1 MPTCPNGH
9 QSGSD
14 DWCEV
19 CGHRMAGAVPPPPPP
34 PPGTGGYGFP
44 PPAGAPGRPGPAAAG
59 PEPELC
65 PQCRTPREGGAPFCE
80 ECRWNFLTNTATS
93 YTPAAPRPPQPRF
106 QPPSSTYGG
115 GDGYEYQGSRPSQV
129 NRPAEPIPSFGS
141 EPSGPTPF
149 GPDRTPPAPGPG
161 GPAGQSPFPP
171 GNRRPPAPPQGFGQ
185 GPGGPG
191 GPAGPGGPGSGG
203 PGAGGPSGPGGFP
216 GQGAGPGGFPGQR
229 PGDAGGPGAG
239 GPSGPGGFPEQRPGG
254 PGAGGPGGPAGPGG
268 PGAGRPAGPP
278 SGFGGGPGQGPGSGG
293 PSGPSGF
300 GGGPGQG
307 PGNPSR
313 PGGPSGPGGPGGPGP
328 SGFGGDPSR
337 PAPPPPAGPGGP
349 GGPGGA
355 PQAFQQAG
363 ASAPPA
369 PPAFP
374 RGNRR
379 PPAGEDDWV
388 ISPPSSGGPGQDTG
402 GQGGGYGY
410 PHPGATQAPPGQG
423 GPGGRPGGP
432 GGQGGPG
439 GFPQAPQQSQAPQAP
454 QVPHQSQGHGQ
465 GARPGTW
472 TATIGP
478 DREYF
483 MAMMQRSGPEAA
495 GLNLPAYSPEQQRTL
510 SGNQV
515 TIGRR
520 RHSTGDTPDIDLS
533 VPPEDPGVSHQHA
546 MLVQQPDGSWAVVDQ
561 NSTNGTTVNMSEE
574 PIQPFVPVPL
584 QDGDRVHVGA
594 WTTITV
600 RRG

>member
-34 PPGTGGYGFP
+34 PPGGYGFP
-44 PPAGAPGRPGPAAAG
+44 PPQGGPAGARPQQGAG
-59 PEPELC
+59 SDPEPELC

-93 YTPAAPRPPQPRF
+93 YTPAAPRPSQPRF

-129 NRPAEPIPSFGS
+129 NRPAEPIPSFHS

-149 GPDRTPPAPGPG
+149 GGDRGPSGPPTSPGPSGPPAFGSG
-161 GPAGQSPFPP
+161 SQ
-171 GNRRPPAPPQGFGQ
+171 RPSGPPQGFGQ
-185 GPGGPG
+185 GPGQG
-191 GPAGPGGPGSGG
+191 GQGQGGPGQG
-203 PGAGGPSGPGGFP
+203 PGAGGPSGPGGFGGRGTVP
-216 GQGAGPGGFPGQR
+216 GQGS
-229 PGDAGGPGAG
+229 GGPGSG
-239 GPSGPGGFPEQRPGG
+239 G
-254 PGAGGPGGPAGPGG
+254 
-268 PGAGRPAGPP
+268 P

-293 PSGPSGF
+293 PGSGGPSGF

-307 PGNPSR
+307 PGAD
-313 PGGPSGPGGPGGPGP
+313 GPSGSSGFGRGPGQGPGGPGGPSGFGGGQGPGGPGGPGSGGPSGFGGGPGQGQGQGPGPGPGSQGSSPFGRERSRPGGPTPPGP

-337 PAPPPPAGPGGP
+337 QVPPP

-355 PQAFQQAG
+355 PQAFQQSG

-369 PPAFP
+369 FP
-374 RGNRR
+374 GQTRR
-379 PPAGEDDWV
+379 PPAADDDWV
-388 ISPPSSGGPGQDTG
+388 ISPPTSTGPG

-410 PHPGATQAPPGQG
+410 PQSGGTQTPPG
-423 GPGGRPGGP
+423 P
-432 GGQGGPG
+432 GGPG
-439 GFPQAPQQSQAPQAP
+439 GFPQAPQAPHAPQAP
-454 QVPHQSQGHGQ
+454 QST
-465 GARPGTW
+465 TW

-495 GLNLPAYSPEQQRTL
+495 GLNLPAYSPEQQRSLT
-510 SGNQV
+510 GNQV

-546 MLVQQPDGSWAVVDQ
+546 VLVQQPDGSWAVVDQ

>member
-34 PPGTGGYGFP
+34 PPAGGYGFP
-44 PPAGAPGRPGPAAAG
+44 PPQGTQAGGRPPAASAA
-59 PEPELC
+59 EPELC

-106 QPPSSTYGG
+106 QPPSATYGG
-115 GDGYEYQGSRPSQV
+115 NDGYEYQGSRPSQM

-149 GPDRTPPAPGPG
+149 AAERGPSGPPTSPGPSGPSGPSGFGGDGRPPGPPPGFGGQGQGSG
-161 GPAGQSPFPP
+161 GPS
-171 GNRRPPAPPQGFGQ
+171 GFGRDR
-185 GPGGPG
+185 
-191 GPAGPGGPGSGG
+191 GPGSGG
-203 PGAGGPSGPGGFP
+203 
-216 GQGAGPGGFPGQR
+216 
-229 PGDAGGPGAG
+229 
-239 GPSGPGGFPEQRPGG
+239 
-254 PGAGGPGGPAGPGG
+254 
-268 PGAGRPAGPP
+268 P
-278 SGFGGGPGQGPGSGG
+278 SGFGGGPGQGGPGSGG

-300 GGGPGQG
+300 GGGQ
-307 PGNPSR
+307 
-313 PGGPSGPGGPGGPGP
+313 GGPSGPPPSGPPPFGREPSGPGVPPGP
-328 SGFGGDPSR
+328 QNFGGDPSR
-337 PAPPPPAGPGGP
+337 PVPPPPGPTPPAGPGA
-349 GGPGGA
+349 GPGGA
-355 PQAFQQAG
+355 PQAYQQSG
-363 ASAPPA
+363 PPA

-374 RGNRR
+374 RETGR
-379 PPAGEDDWV
+379 PPGGAPSGGPSFGGEDDWV
-388 ISPPSSGGPGQDTG
+388 ISPPSSGPGGGPGG
-402 GQGGGYGY
+402 GQGGGGYGY
-410 PHPGATQAPPGQG
+410 PQPGATQAPPG
-423 GPGGRPGGP
+423 GP
-432 GGQGGPG
+432 
-439 GFPQAPQQSQAPQAP
+439 GFPQQPAGP
-454 QVPHQSQGHGQ
+454 V
-465 GARPGTW
+465 TW

-478 DREYF
+478 DRDYF

-520 RHSTGDTPDIDLS
+520 RHSTGDTPDIDLA

-546 MLVQQPDGSWAVVDQ
+546 VLVQQPDGSWAVVDQ

-594 WTTITV
+594 WTTITI
-600 RRG
+600 RRA

>member
-34 PPGTGGYGFP
+34 PPPAGGYGFP
-44 PPAGAPGRPGPAAAG
+44 PPQGGPAGGRPPAASA

-93 YTPAAPRPPQPRF
+93 YTPAAPRSPQPRF
-106 QPPSSTYGG
+106 QPPSATYGG

-149 GPDRTPPAPGPG
+149 GGDRGPSAPPA
-161 GPAGQSPFPP
+161 SP
-171 GNRRPPAPPQGFGQ
+171 
-185 GPGGPG
+185 
-191 GPAGPGGPGSGG
+191 
-203 PGAGGPSGPGGFP
+203 GPSGPGGPGFGGGP
-216 GQGAGPGGFPGQR
+216 GQGPGG
-229 PGDAGGPGAG
+229 
-239 GPSGPGGFPEQRPGG
+239 
-254 PGAGGPGGPAGPGG
+254 
-268 PGAGRPAGPP
+268 P

-293 PSGPSGF
+293 PSGPTGFGGGPAQGQGPGGPAGPGGFGGPSGF
-300 GGGPGQG
+300 GGGQGQG
-307 PGNPSR
+307 PGQGQR
-313 PGGPSGPGGPGGPGP
+313 PGPGGPAGPPPFGREPSGPGGPFGREPSGPGGPTPPAPTQGGPGTPGP

-337 PAPPPPAGPGGP
+337 PVPPPPGPTPSAGPGAGPGG
-349 GGPGGA
+349 G
-355 PQAFQQAG
+355 PQAYQQSG
-363 ASAPPA
+363 PPA
-369 PPAFP
+369 PPVFP
-374 RGNRR
+374 HETGR
-379 PPAGEDDWV
+379 PPAGGPSFGGGEDDWV
-388 ISPPSSGGPGQDTG
+388 ISPPSSTGPSGPGQPQGPG
-402 GQGGGYGY
+402 GGPAGGYGY
-410 PHPGATQAPPGQG
+410 PQPGAAQAPPGG
-423 GPGGRPGGP
+423 S
-432 GGQGGPG
+432 
-439 GFPQAPQQSQAPQAP
+439 GFP
-454 QVPHQSQGHGQ
+454 HQPAG
-465 GARPGTW
+465 PVTW

-478 DREYF
+478 DRQYF
-483 MAMMQRSGPEAA
+483 MAMMHRSGPEAA

-510 SGNQV
+510 SGNQI

-520 RHSTGDTPDIDLS
+520 RHSTGDTPDIDLA

-546 MLVQQPDGSWAVVDQ
+546 VLVQQPDGTWAVVDQ

-594 WTTITV
+594 WTTITI

>member
-34 PPGTGGYGFP
+34 PPAAGGYGFP
-44 PPAGAPGRPGPAAAG
+44 PRQGTQAGGRPQGAGA

-93 YTPAAPRPPQPRF
+93 YTPAAPRPAQPRF

-115 GDGYEYQGSRPSQV
+115 GDSYEYQGSRPSQV

-149 GPDRTPPAPGPG
+149 
-161 GPAGQSPFPP
+161 AGE
-171 GNRRPPAPPQGFGQ
+171 R
-185 GPGGPG
+185 
-191 GPAGPGGPGSGG
+191 
-203 PGAGGPSGPGGFP
+203 GPSGPP
-216 GQGAGPGGFPGQR
+216 PT
-229 PGDAGGPGAG
+229 
-239 GPSGPGGFPEQRPGG
+239 
-254 PGAGGPGGPAGPGG
+254 AGGPGGFGG
-268 PGAGRPAGPP
+268 GRRPSGPP
-278 SGFGGGPGQGPGSGG
+278 SGFGGGPGQG
-293 PSGPSGF
+293 
-300 GGGPGQG
+300 QG
-307 PGNPSR
+307 
-313 PGGPSGPGGPGGPGP
+313 GPGGPGGPSGFGGAQGQGGPGGPGGP
-328 SGFGGDPSR
+328 SGFGPGPGQGPGGPFGREPSGPNGPGGPGGPSSFGGDPSR
-337 PAPPPPAGPGGP
+337 PVPPPPGPTPPAGPGGP
-349 GGPGGA
+349 AGGA
-355 PQAFQQAG
+355 PQAFQQSG
-363 ASAPPA
+363 PPS

-374 RGNRR
+374 RETGR
-379 PPAGEDDWV
+379 PPAGGPAFGGGEDDWV
-388 ISPPSSGGPGQDTG
+388 ISPPSAGSPGGP
-402 GQGGGYGY
+402 GGGYGY
-410 PHPGATQAPPGQG
+410 PPPGATQAPPG
-423 GPGGRPGGP
+423 P
-432 GGQGGPG
+432 
-439 GFPQAPQQSQAPQAP
+439 GFPPAPQGPT
-454 QVPHQSQGHGQ
+454 
-465 GARPGTW
+465 TW
-472 TATIGP
+472 IATIGP

-483 MAMMQRSGPEAA
+483 MAMMHRSGPEAA

-546 MLVQQPDGSWAVVDQ
+546 VLVQQPDGTWAVVDQ
-561 NSTNGTTVNMSEE
+561 NSTNGTTVNGSDE